1 MSAAHTPGPW
11 ILDPVAGAAGSSYVY
26 SEPDSSA
33 LIARV
38 DARECGDEQAKANA
52 KLIAAAPDML
62 AALQNIL
69 HVETTAK
76 GCSDIRWDAVHAAIA
91 KATKS

>member
-1 MSAAHTPGPW
+1 MSASHTPGPW
-11 ILDPVAGAAGSSYVY
+11 HRGCPHPESV
-26 SEPDSSA
+26 
-33 LIARV
+33 
-38 DARECGDEQAKANA
+38 ANA

-62 AALQNIL
+62 AALQDIL

-76 GCSDIRWDAVHAAIA
+76 GRGDIRWDAVHAAIA